1 MRFLVS
7 VLVVFVCV
15 VSVSAQQF
23 YVPVSMGPPGVH
35 VVPNDINNLGQIV
48 GTYYPQ
54 LQGGTARAFM
64 YDFQT
69 GTFGD
74 LGVPEGWIHSL
85 ANAINDESQIVGTL
99 GGDSPVAV
107 IWNQNQVEIVGGNTR
122 SGNDINNQGM
132 IVGDTSDLEGFYYT
146 DSKIYYIGSLTPT
159 SSYSG
164 PYSSATAINNTGQI
178 GGTSRGAGFYSDS
191 TVAVIYENEQLVNL
205 GTSPDV
211 PRRFNTVTAINDFGQ
226 AVVFGTIPGTQIG
239 YLYDYNS
246 NSWTNLG
253 SLGGD
258 TYPSAIN
265 NRGVIVGSG
274 KINSTSSLFH
284 GFVWQDGVIRRL
296 NDLLIPGTGFDVR
309 NAYSINDTGQIV
321 GTGEIKGKSGAIILQ
336 PVMQNPAS
344 FSGLNRKDNAYR
356 RLGLWDGEKFI
367 DLPEGFEIS
376 GSANIHVVTHGW
388 APGFKGD
395 VLNEDDSFKRVW
407 DGVENSDGD
416 KFGEWMNTQAS
427 IFAREDPGSIVIGY
441 SWVDQSATSSN
452 PFAARSSRSHTDDNG
467 ALLAWLVE
475 GIIGDEFTGNLGLF
489 GHSHGSRV
497 ATTSALALEKAGID
511 VNHLT
516 LWDAPEDSKSTA
528 VGGKVYLQNL
538 LDDLENDYGIGNG
551 ERDTF
556 VENYFSQFGWSYGGD
571 VVDVELQPEHLE
583 GIGGIMSLKHSYPL
597 QWYANA
603 SLITD
608 DVAFNWFNNEPE
620 AGTLWYQDWLDENGE
635 VDFSKEYVLSMQ
647 TDIPIT
653 EDIYQTTPVTIPSPF
668 WFKGEYVPEE
678 GDFFRLKQQSP
689 AFWYST
695 VVIGENDVALL
706 FDYEFLVIGEGDQL
720 GVWIDEELMLLL
732 TADLIGDGEH
742 TAVIDLSGF
751 DPHLHFLTLAFYDQS
766 EMDSEVRIGNFQMV
780 YIPEP
785 ATLLFVGA
793 SVVTVYFRRK

>member
-1 MRFLVS
+1 MRFIVAILVA
-7 VLVVFVCV
+7 FVCV

-23 YVPVSMGPPGVH
+23 YVPVSLGPSGVY

-54 LQGGTARAFM
+54 SQGGTARAFM

-69 GTFGD
+69 GIFGD
-74 LGVPEGWIHSL
+74 LGVPEGWSHSL

-99 GGDSPVAV
+99 GGDSPTAV

-132 IVGDTSDLEGFYYT
+132 IVGDTSDLKGFYYT
-146 DSKIYYIGSLTPT
+146 DSKIYSIGSLPPT

-164 PYSSATAINNTGQI
+164 PYSSATAVNNMGQI
-178 GGTSRGAGFYSDS
+178 GGTSRGVGFYFDS
-191 TVAVIYENEQLVNL
+191 TVAVIYENEQLINL
-205 GTSPDV
+205 GTSPND
-211 PRRFNTVTAINDFGQ
+211 PRRFNTITGINDFGQ
-226 AVVFGTIPGTQIG
+226 AVVSGSIPGTRIG

-246 NSWTNLG
+246 SSWTSLG

-265 NRGVIVGSG
+265 NNEVIVGVG
-274 KINSTSSLFH
+274 KTSSTSSRSY
-284 GFVWQDGVIRRL
+284 GFMWQDGDIRKI
-296 NDLLIPGTGFDVR
+296 NDLLIPGTSSDV
-309 NAYSINDTGQIV
+309 NYAYSINDPGQVV
-321 GTGEIKGKSGAIILQ
+321 GTGEINGQSSAVILQ

-344 FSGLNRKDNAYR
+344 FAGLNRKDNAYR
-356 RLGLWDGEKFI
+356 RLGLWDGDEFT
-367 DLPEGFEIS
+367 DLPEDFEIS
-376 GSANIHVVTHGW
+376 GSANVHVVTHGW
-388 APGFKGD
+388 ARGFEGD
-395 VLNEDDSFKRVW
+395 VFNGDGSFKRVW
-407 DGVENSDGD
+407 DGVENSDGN
-416 KFGEWMNTQAS
+416 KFGEWMATQAS
-427 IFAREDPGSIVIGY
+427 VLAHEDPGSVVLGY

-452 PFAARSSRSHTDDNG
+452 PFAARSSRSHIDDNG
-467 ALLAWLVE
+467 ALLAWLME
-475 GIIGDEFTGNLGLF
+475 GILGDEFGGQLGLF

-511 VNHLT
+511 VDHLT
-516 LWDAPEDSKSTA
+516 LWDAPENGESIV

-538 LDDLENDYGIGNG
+538 LDDLENNYGIGNG
-551 ERDTF
+551 ESDTF

-571 VVDVELQPEHLE
+571 VVDVELLPDHLE

-608 DVAFNWFNNEPE
+608 GVAFKWFGNEPE
-620 AGTLWYQDWLDENGE
+620 AGTSWYQDWLDENGE
-635 VDFSKEYVLSMQ
+635 VDLSKEYVLALQ

-653 EDIYQTTPVTIPSPF
+653 NDIYQTTPVTIPSPF

-689 AFWYST
+689 AYWYST

-706 FDYEFLVIGEGDQL
+706 FDYELLVIGEGDQL

-732 TADLIGDGEH
+732 TADLIGEGEH
-742 TAVIDLSGF
+742 TATIDLSGF
-751 DPHLHFLTLAFYDQS
+751 DPRLHFLTLAFYDES
-766 EMDSEVRIGNFQMV
+766 EVDSEVRIGNFQMV
-780 YIPEP
+780 SIPEP
-785 ATLLFVGA
+785 ATLLVTGA
-793 SVVTVYFRRK
+793 GVVIVYFRRK